1 MKVSFANWYKFNY
14 DDEEYKE
21 EHHTSEEEFNKMID
35 SEGYIREGH
44 EFVISN
50 WFIYPVLNIAFLI
63 SNLVLFTVSLNKVYV
78 VTGYPKDSA
87 SYFTQTLPMQPGTKA
102 W

>member
-1 MKVSFANWYKFNY
+1 MTEQPLKPVGILNDPNHILRCRYTYTSETENYYILADFEINYIDGVKVSFANWYKFNY

-50 WFIYPVLNIAFLI
+50 
-63 SNLVLFTVSLNKVYV
+63 
-78 VTGYPKDSA
+78 
-87 SYFTQTLPMQPGTKA
+87 
-102 W
+102 